1 MRAVVPGQFLEVVL
15 LNFTGL
21 FDDTVV
27 GVGDGRVK
35 EALPFGVGE
44 SDAVEA
50 FEASAQVAGQ
60 IGFLMNRQIGV
71 ALLLEVFN
79 ERGFEVG
86 FALVALVGLTL
97 GLVFGHDRVLVRLG
111 DDIKV

>member
-50 FEASAQVAGQ
+50 FEAGAQVHDQVGL
-60 IGFLMNRQIGV
+60 LMNRQVSV
-71 ALLLEVFN
+71 ALFL
-79 ERGFEVG
+79 
-86 FALVALVGLTL
+86 
-97 GLVFGHDRVLVRLG
+97 
-111 DDIKV
+111 